1 MYNLGGF
8 TEPLPPQLR
17 GFCCFVVLGF
27 FFLFVFVVGF
37 FKVSDQSMLE
47 VHKLL
52 KKSTTTLVRFLLKA
66 Y

>member
-17 GFCCFVVLGF
+17 GFCSFVVLGF
-27 FFLFVFVVGF
+27 FSFLFLLWFF

-52 KKSTTTLVRFLLKA
+52 KKSTITLVRFLLKA